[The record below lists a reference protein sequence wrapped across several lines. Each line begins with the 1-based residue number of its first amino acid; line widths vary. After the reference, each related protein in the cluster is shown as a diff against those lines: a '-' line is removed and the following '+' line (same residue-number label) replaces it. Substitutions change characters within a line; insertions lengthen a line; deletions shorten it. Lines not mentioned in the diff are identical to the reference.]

1 MKTIFLFSVE
11 NILGNDSMAE
21 IKLLVLLFIGV
32 VVDAIVVVYVVV
44 GEEVAFDIVVDLV
57 LVVSDIENEVVIVD
71 EL

>member
-1 MKTIFLFSVE
+1 
-11 NILGNDSMAE
+11 MAE
-21 IKLLVLLFIGV
+21 IESLVLLFIAV